1 MNAQEAARSV
11 LIEVVNILGAF
22 KKDIV
27 IVGGWVPDLTYP
39 NKKHVGSLDVDLAI
53 GPGAIGDDAYSSI
66 LARLKENDY
75 SHTTHPTRFHRNVPG
90 VADPIKVDLITGE
103 YVTAQ
108 KAETIQIDELSINC
122 LRGIDLAFE
131 ACNEIFIEGT
141 MPDGS
146 RNIVRAQVV
155 RPEAFILIKAFAMA
169 ERKKEK
175 DAYDIAFVLNHYNP
189 SLAVLANRMAVMVK
203 SGLGAQAFQ
212 ILVAKFATLQSVGPT
227 WAAKVAEEN
236 GLDREQTQ
244 QAAFQDM
251 QELFKEIRYNQ

>member
-1 MNAQEAARSV
+1 MNPQEAARSV

-27 IVGGWVPDLTYP
+27 IVGGWVPDLMYP
-39 NKKHVGSLDVDLAI
+39 NKKHVGSLDVDLAV

-75 SHTTHPTRFHRNVPG
+75 SHSTHPTRFLRNVPG

-103 YVTAQ
+103 YVNAQ
-108 KAETIQIDELSINC
+108 KAKTIQIDELSLNC
-122 LRGIDLAFE
+122 LRGIDLAFD
-131 ACNEIFIEGT
+131 ACDEIAIEGT

-146 RNIVRAQVV
+146 RNCVRAQIV

-169 ERKKEK
+169 DRKKEK
-175 DAYDIAFVLNHYNP
+175 DAYDIAFILSHYDP
-189 SLAVLANRMAVMVK
+189 SLTDLASRMAVMVK
-203 SGLGAQAFQ
+203 SGLGAEAFQ
-212 ILVAKFATLQSVGPT
+212 ILVAKFATLQSIGPV
-227 WAAKVAEEN
+227 WAAQVAEGN
-236 GLDREQTQ
+236 GLDREQAQ

-251 QELFKEIRYNQ
+251 RELIGKIRNNR

>member
-1 MNAQEAARSV
+1 MNPQEAARSV

-27 IVGGWVPDLTYP
+27 IVGVWVPDLMYP
-39 NKKHVGSLDVDLAI
+39 NKKHVGSLDVDLGV

-75 SHTTHPTRFHRNVPG
+75 SHTTNPTRFHRNVPG

-108 KAETIQIDELSINC
+108 KAKTIQIGELSINC
-122 LRGIDLAFE
+122 LRGIDLAFD
-131 ACNEIFIEGT
+131 AFDEIAIEGT

-146 RNIVRAQVV
+146 HNSVRAQIV

-169 ERKKEK
+169 DRKKDK
-175 DAYDIAFVLNHYNP
+175 DAYDIAFILSHYHP
-189 SLAVLANRMAVMVK
+189 SLTYLASRMAAMIK
-203 SGLGAQAFQ
+203 SGLGAEAFQ
-212 ILVAKFATLQSVGPT
+212 ILGAKFATLQSVGPA
-227 WAAKVAEEN
+227 WAAQVAEEN
-236 GLDREQTQ
+236 GLDREQAQ

-251 QELFKEIRYNQ
+251 QELIGKIRNHR

>member
-1 MNAQEAARSV
+1 MNPQEAARSV

-27 IVGGWVPDLTYP
+27 IVGGWVPDLMYP
-39 NKKHVGSLDVDLAI
+39 NKKNVGSLDVDLAVR
-53 GPGAIGDDAYSSI
+53 PGAIGDDAYSSI

-75 SHTTHPTRFHRNVPG
+75 SHKTNPTRFHRNVPG

-108 KAETIQIDELSINC
+108 KTKTIQIDELSINC
-122 LRGIDLAFE
+122 LRGVDLAFD
-131 ACNEIFIEGT
+131 ASDEILIEGT

-146 RNIVRAQVV
+146 HNSVLAQIV

-169 ERKKEK
+169 DRKKEK
-175 DAYDIAFVLNHYNP
+175 DAYDIAFILRHFDP
-189 SLAVLANRMAVMVK
+189 SLTDLASRMDVMIK
-203 SGLGAQAFQ
+203 SGLGAEAFQ

-227 WAAKVAEEN
+227 WAAQVAEEI
-236 GLDREQTQ
+236 GLDREQAQ

-251 QELFKEIRYNQ
+251 QELTGKIRNNR